1 MIAALAP
8 FLPFCARHLDRRPSR
23 RKITRGHLNEGF
35 SHQSDL
41 SPCEPESVHAERMSQ
56 NRATLTILAL
66 DDDEAALKTRQDTR
80 RSRLCSSSDKLAPS
94 QPLTNPRTNRQ
105 CRTTARRGYKLQA
118 RSIEVQAAV
127 RPSRARQSSCR
138 QYGPWQPDDHW
149 APHCQCDVSSLEQ
162 GPSAQCSARAF
173 LAISGRASHVV

>member
-1 MIAALAP
+1 MIAPLAP

-118 RSIEVQAAV
+118 HSIEFQAPA
-127 RPSRARQSSCR
+127 RSSRAQQSSCR
-138 QYGPWQPDDHW
+138 QWELDDHW
-149 APHCQCDVSSLEQ
+149 APHC
-162 GPSAQCSARAF
+162 
-173 LAISGRASHVV
+173 

>member
-149 APHCQCDVSSLEQ
+149 APPCQCDVSSLEKVLT
-162 GPSAQCSARAF
+162 PSAARVLFSPFRA
-173 LAISGRASHVV
+173 GASHVV